1 MRELVTRH
9 LVARV
14 LPAAVPDII
23 AATVLAVVPW
33 ALDEGLRVPSVQFVR
48 GMRAE
53 LGELAK
59 IEASLSV
66 GETDR
71 TKAAAQDASPLHN
84 QTEVATFNGRLAD
97 GTDMVLG
104 GCYRIGAQ
112 TAVGEA
118 DSAELMFTR
127 MDGRNT
133 TVREEVTRLLG
144 TSAAAAL
151 PARGAVGLH
160 KLAGGVIVSDNASAA
175 TATTREVIR
184 RVGLDVAKNF
194 PGGPEE
200 FAKLSDDDKAKKV
213 RVLGVNCFRHLPNT
227 WLAGGEKKETELL
240 KSLLATSLE
249 SLGLSEAEIDRA
261 RLTPGLN
268 GVLRAASKE
277 FGLGANTNAK
287 GEGVK
292 YWAPH
297 CLETHPG
304 ELIIPLQRTE
314 KGTRF
319 DIMTRA
325 ANAIYFNVPRLMPF
339 LDPVS
344 RTKHILK
351 DYLYAMLGCDENL
364 ACLRARC
371 ILDDKFTEP
380 FLFFAASKELVDSNG
395 NEWSVCDL
403 APLVDMTVTALQMG
417 ITTPASWMV
426 PEYDIYAAVTH
437 EAYAAWKQQRDELRA
452 PSVDGTT
459 RKDDTAYYVTRE
471 LRREIYAP
479 AETTKERLQDTTE
492 AGLVA
497 WCTGMLD
504 TLKNGNGA
512 RYCSGGGDIGADVQT
527 TEMKEQCEDTCDN
540 PPSPPPRARDFHA
553 ILISFHSGTGTPTS
567 RVSRC
572 SASSSTT
579 RARPST

>member
-1 MRELVTRH
+1 M
-9 LVARV
+9 
-14 LPAAVPDII
+14 AA
-23 AATVLAVVPW
+23 
-33 ALDEGLRVPSVQFVR
+33 
-48 GMRAE
+48 
-53 LGELAK
+53 
-59 IEASLSV
+59 
-66 GETDR
+66 
-71 TKAAAQDASPLHN
+71 
-84 QTEVATFNGRLAD
+84 FNGRLAD
-97 GTDMVLG
+97 GTDMVFG
-104 GCYRIGAQ
+104 GCYRIGDQ

-118 DSAELMFTR
+118 DSAELMFVR
-127 MDGRNT
+127 MEDRVAT
-133 TVREEVTRLLG
+133 LRAEVERLLG
-144 TSAAAAL
+144 APAAAAL

-175 TATTREVIR
+175 TATTRELIR

-540 PPSPPPRARDFHA
+540 PSSPHPPRA
-553 ILISFHSGTGTPTS
+553 TS
-567 RVSRC
+567 M
-572 SASSSTT
+572 
-579 RARPST
+579 PF

>member
-1 MRELVTRH
+1 MMRELVMRH

-14 LPAAVPDII
+14 PPAAVPDMI

-33 ALDEGLRVPSVQFVR
+33 APEEGFKVPAVRYVR

-59 IEASLSV
+59 LEAALSV
-66 GETDR
+66 GETKR
-71 TKAAAQDASPLHN
+71 IKAAAQDASPLHD
-84 QTEVATFNGRLAD
+84 QTEVATLNGRLAD
-97 GTDMVLG
+97 GTDIMFG
-104 GCYRIGAQ
+104 GCYRIGDQ

-118 DSAELMFTR
+118 DSAELMFVR
-127 MDGRNT
+127 MEDRVAT
-133 TVREEVTRLLG
+133 LRTEVERLLG
-144 TSAAAAL
+144 APAAAAL

-160 KLAGGVIVSDNASAA
+160 KLAGGVVVSDNASAA
-175 TATTREVIR
+175 TATTRELIR

-249 SLGLSEAEIDRA
+249 SLELSEADIERA
-261 RLTPGLN
+261 RLQPGIN
-268 GVLRAASKE
+268 GILRAASKE

-287 GEGVK
+287 GEGTK

-297 CLETHPG
+297 ILETYPR
-304 ELIIPLQRTE
+304 ELVIPVERTE

-319 DIMTRA
+319 GIMTRA
-325 ANAIYFNVPRLMPF
+325 ANAIYFNVSKYLPF

-344 RTKHILK
+344 KDKHILK

-380 FLFFAASKELVDSNG
+380 ILFFAASKELVDSNG

-403 APLVDMTVTALQMG
+403 APIVDMTVAALETG
-417 ITTPASWMV
+417 ITTPATWM
-426 PEYDIYAAVTH
+426 EEAYDIFAAVTH
-437 EAYAAWKQQRDELRA
+437 EAYATWKRQRDELRA
-452 PSVDGTT
+452 PSVDGKTPF
-459 RKDDTAYYVTRE
+459 YVTRE

-479 AETTKERLQDTTE
+479 SETTKERLQDTTE

-512 RYCSGGGDIGADVQT
+512 RYRSGGGDFGADVQT
-527 TEMKEQCEDTCDN
+527 VEMKEQCKDTCGGRL
-540 PPSPPPRARDFHA
+540 PPPPA
-553 ILISFHSGTGTPTS
+553 TS
-567 RVSRC
+567 VSL
-572 SASSSTT
+572 
-579 RARPST
+579 